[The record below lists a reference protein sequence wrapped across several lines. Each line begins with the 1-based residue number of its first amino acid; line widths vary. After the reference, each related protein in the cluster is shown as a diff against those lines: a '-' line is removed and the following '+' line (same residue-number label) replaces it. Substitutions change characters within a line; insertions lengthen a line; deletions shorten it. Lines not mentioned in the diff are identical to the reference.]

1 MHNEA
6 TQLLSAEDD
15 LAQQSISVGTPVT
28 ATGRRRGRIL
38 TGLGRLVSEYY
49 ITILTII
56 GVVVAWQ
63 LMVTALAV
71 PKFLMPSP
79 LLISNALSR
88 YSSILLNDTR
98 ITLFETVVGFAA
110 GSAFGLFLA
119 ILVVFSRVLEKMIYP
134 PAILTQMVPKLAI
147 APLFVIWFG
156 LGLLPKVMII
166 LAVCMFPVLIN
177 AVMGMR
183 AVDPRMLELMQSINA
198 SRWQTFRK
206 IEFPNSL
213 PWLFAGLK
221 IGITMAVTGAVVG
234 EWLGSNAGLGH
245 QILMANSQL
254 STELLFASLVMLGV
268 SGMVLFGAVAVAES
282 LLLSG
287 QQSINIADKDML

>member
-1 MHNEA
+1 MG
-6 TQLLSAEDD
+6 LS
-15 LAQQSISVGTPVT
+15 
-28 ATGRRRGRIL
+28 
-38 TGLGRLVSEYY
+38 RLVPEYY

-56 GVVVAWQ
+56 GVIVAWQ
-63 LMVTALAV
+63 LIVTALAV

-79 LLISNALSR
+79 ILISNALGR

-98 ITLFETVVGFAA
+98 ITLFETVAGFAA

-166 LAVCMFPVLIN
+166 LVVCMFPVLIN

-183 AVDPRMLELMQSINA
+183 AVDPRMFELMQSINA
-198 SRWQTFRK
+198 SRWQIFRK

-254 STELLFASLVMLGV
+254 STELLFASLVMLSA
-268 SGMVLFGAVAVAES
+268 SGMVLFGAVAIVES
-282 LLLSG
+282 ILLPG
-287 QQSINIADKDML
+287 QKRINIADKDVL